1 MTGGG
6 GRNLSVRVKTA
17 KGRKSGSTRWLQRQL
32 NDPYVEEAKRQGYRS
47 RAAFKLIEIADK
59 HQLLKPGMTVLD
71 LGAAPGGWSQIA
83 AQRVGAEQGRGRVIA
98 ADISEMEP
106 IAGVEVLHL
115 DVDSE
120 EGAARL
126 REILGGAHAD
136 LVLSDMAASA
146 TGHKGTDHIRI
157 VALVESALALAAEVL
172 APGGAFLAK
181 VLQGGGDNE
190 LMAALKRD
198 FAKVRH
204 VKPKASR
211 ADWPR
216 PMCSR
221 RAFAAARRSP
231 RTRDPHALVWRK
243 PLAWQP
249 KALLVSRRAMPGANG
264 HESRSREGIL
274 RQDPQILRGSED
286 LGMLRRRRR
295 AAASAGSARKR
306 APGGH
311 GEILRLRHH
320 GSGSAHGQAGSR
332 SRLRLWPRR
341 LSDLSARRPGRRGG
355 RHRHDRRAARHRALA
370 CRLAYAALRL
380 RQSQCRVP
388 PGLYREAGR
397 ARARAA
403 KLRCRRLQLRH
414 QSFHR

>member
-1 MTGGG
+1 MVKQGKGAGGMAGGG

-47 RAAFKLIEIADK
+47 RAAFKLIEIDDK

-83 AQRVGAEQGRGRVIA
+83 AERVGAVQGRGRVIA

-146 TGHKGTDHIRI
+146 TGHKATDHIRI

-190 LMAALKRD
+190 LMTALKRD

-211 ADWPR
+211 ADSAETYMLATGFRGR
-216 PMCSR
+216 PQE
-221 RAFAAARRSP
+221 
-231 RTRDPHALVWRK
+231 
-243 PLAWQP
+243 PL
-249 KALLVSRRAMPGANG
+249 NT
-264 HESRSREGIL
+264 
-274 RQDPQILRGSED
+274 
-286 LGMLRRRRR
+286 
-295 AAASAGSARKR
+295 
-306 APGGH
+306 
-311 GEILRLRHH
+311 
-320 GSGSAHGQAGSR
+320 
-332 SRLRLWPRR
+332 
-341 LSDLSARRPGRRGG
+341 
-355 RHRHDRRAARHRALA
+355 
-370 CRLAYAALRL
+370 
-380 RQSQCRVP
+380 
-388 PGLYREAGR
+388 
-397 ARARAA
+397 
-403 KLRCRRLQLRH
+403 
-414 QSFHR
+414 